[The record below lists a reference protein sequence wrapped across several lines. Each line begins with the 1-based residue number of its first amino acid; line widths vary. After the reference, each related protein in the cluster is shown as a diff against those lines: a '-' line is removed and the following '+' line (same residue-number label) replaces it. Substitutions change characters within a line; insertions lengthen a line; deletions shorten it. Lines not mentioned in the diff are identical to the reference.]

1 MCSKFGNFTVIWL
14 LSHPLSLIKLRI
26 GAKICLDL
34 RLWMGPFFIGH
45 CSRTQILAQ
54 KCFFVLHMAEM
65 VFFNRD
71 HGNGLKMEIF
81 TFPFSIL
88 YTQKTFLSET
98 EFQSLN
104 LCLVH
109 FIIHQEVLIGGQ
121 YSLRNITLSN
131 LETKL
136 GILYSFR
143 LRKVSGNL

>member
-1 MCSKFGNFTVIWL
+1 MCICAPLSLARIVFGNFTAIL
-14 LSHPLSLIKLRI
+14 LLLHPLSLIKLKI
-26 GAKICLDL
+26 EAKICLDL

-65 VFFNRD
+65 FFNHD

-98 EFQSLN
+98 EFKARIYAWYILSY
-104 LCLVH
+104 
-109 FIIHQEVLIGGQ
+109 IHQEVLIGGQ
-121 YSLRNITLSN
+121 YFLCVTLRYQTYKQPN
-131 LETKL
+131 
-136 GILYSFR
+136 
-143 LRKVSGNL
+143 